1 MASTATLVEACV
13 QTLASAVA
21 AEAAGADRIELCVN
35 LAEGGVTPSAGSLR
49 AARSRVQIPI
59 HVLIRPRVADYVYD
73 EAEFEA
79 MLLDI
84 REARRSGADGVV
96 LGALTRGAM
105 VDREITA
112 QLAAA
117 ARPLAVTFH
126 RAVDQTPDL
135 GAAVATLVELG
146 IDRVLTSGGAETAEQ
161 GIPTLASLV
170 GRFGASIT
178 ILAGGGVRAGNA
190 ARIARTTRVPEL
202 HLGPRLPGR
211 GDLDVAAFRAVVH
224 KLASGG

>member
-13 QTLASAVA
+13 QTVASAVA
-21 AEAAGADRIELCVN
+21 AEAAGANRIELCVN
-35 LAEGGVTPSAGSLR
+35 LAEGGLTPSAGSLR

-73 EAEFEA
+73 DAELEA

-146 IDRVLTSGGAETAEQ
+146 IDRVLTSGGAETADQ
-161 GIPTLASLV
+161 AIPTLASLV
-170 GRFGASIT
+170 GGFGARIT

-190 ARIARTTRVPEL
+190 ARIARRTKVPEL

-211 GDLDVAAFRAVVH
+211 GDLDVAAFRAVVQQ
-224 KLASGG
+224 LASDG

>member
-1 MASTATLVEACV
+1 MASTATVVEACV

-59 HVLIRPRVADYVYD
+59 HVLIRPHVGDCVYD
-73 EAEFEA
+73 EGEFEA

-96 LGALTRGAM
+96 LGALTRDAT
-105 VDREITA
+105 VDREMTA
-112 QLAAA
+112 RLAAA

-135 GAAVATLVELG
+135 GAAVATLVDLG

-161 GIPTLASLV
+161 GIPTLANLV

-178 ILAGGGVRAGNA
+178 FLAGGGVRADNA
-190 ARIARTTRVPEL
+190 ARIVRTTRVPEL

-211 GDLDVAAFRAVVH
+211 GELDVSALQAVVH
-224 KLASGG
+224 QLASGG